1 MLLKSTVS
9 GNILGRMIKST
20 SVWRH
25 FDLWLTAAVLLL
37 TGYGILAISSAIT
50 GAPAFEDFP
59 QRQIAYAVAGFI
71 LMLALASIDYRYLT
85 SAHWYIYLILLGA
98 LILVAVTGQINN
110 EARRWIN
117 LGFIQIQ
124 PSELGRIF
132 LAVTFAQFLVQ
143 REQFI
148 GRFSNTLLA
157 LAYVGVPVLLIFIQP
172 DLGMSVLFIVI
183 WFTMIWVAGLPIR
196 HFVALS
202 AMGIVGAIAIFPFLR
217 EYQKERFT
225 AFLDPAAVPDQAFNI
240 EQALISIGSG
250 GWLGKGYL
258 NGTQSQLG
266 FLRVQHTDFI
276 FSVIVEE
283 MGLIFGALVVL
294 GLISFI
300 LIRILRVANLTP
312 DPAGRYICVGI
323 ASFLF
328 FQTVVSVGMNVQ
340 LLPVTGLTLPFVS
353 YGGSALVTL
362 FMGIGIVQSV
372 LMRHRKQEFG

>member
-1 MLLKSTVS
+1 MLPKSTVS
-9 GNILGRMIKST
+9 GNILGSMIKSI

-59 QRQIAYAVAGFI
+59 QRQLAYAVAGFI

-143 REQFI
+143 REHLI

-157 LAYVGVPVLLIFIQP
+157 LGYVGVPVLLIFIQP

-183 WFTMIWVAGLPIR
+183 WFTMIWVAGLPLR

-202 AMGIVGAIAIFPFLR
+202 VMGLAGAVAIFPFLR
-217 EYQKERFT
+217 DYQKERFT

-294 GLISFI
+294 GLMSFI

>member
-1 MLLKSTVS
+1 MLPKSTVS
-9 GNILGRMIKST
+9 GNILGRMMKST

-59 QRQIAYAVAGFI
+59 QRQMAYAVSGFI

-143 REQFI
+143 RDHLI
-148 GRFSNTLLA
+148 GRFSNTLFA
-157 LAYVGVPVLLIFIQP
+157 LAYLGVPVLLIFIQP

-183 WFTMIWVAGLPIR
+183 WFTMIWVAGLPMR

-202 AMGIVGAIAIFPFLR
+202 AMGIAGSVAIFPFLR
-217 EYQKERFT
+217 DYQKERFT

-250 GWLGKGYL
+250 GWFGKGYL

-294 GLISFI
+294 GLMSFI

>member
-1 MLLKSTVS
+1 MMKSS
-9 GNILGRMIKST
+9 

-37 TGYGILAISSAIT
+37 TVYGVLAITSAIT

-59 QRQIAYAVAGFI
+59 QRQVAYATAGFF
-71 LMLALASIDYRYLT
+71 LMLGLSSIDYRYLT
-85 SAHWYIYLILLGA
+85 SSHWYIYLLLIGA

-110 EARRWIN
+110 DARRWIN

-124 PSELGRIF
+124 PSELGRVF

-143 REQFI
+143 REHLI
-148 GRFSNTLLA
+148 GKFSNTLIA
-157 LAYVGVPVLLIFIQP
+157 LAYMGLPLVLIFIQP
-172 DLGMSVLFIVI
+172 DLGMTILFIVI
-183 WFTMIWVAGLPIR
+183 WFTMIWVAGLPMR
-196 HFVALS
+196 HFLVLA
-202 AMGIVGAIAIFPFLR
+202 AMGLAAFGALYPFLQD
-217 EYQKERFT
+217 YQKERFT
-225 AFLDPAAVPDQAFNI
+225 AFFDPAAVPDQAFNI

-250 GWLGKGYL
+250 GWFGKGYL

-283 MGLIFGALVVL
+283 MGLIFGAVVVL
-294 GLISFI
+294 GLIGFI
-300 LIRILRVANLTP
+300 LLRILRVANMTT

-353 YGGSALVTL
+353 YGGSSLVTL
-362 FMGIGIVQSV
+362 FMAIGIVQSV
-372 LMRHRKQEFG
+372 RMRHRKQEFG

>member
-183 WFTMIWVAGLPIR
+183 WFTMIWVAGLPMR